1 MSFSQFKEIKQRV
14 SMPEVLERYGIRQTG
29 QKAVCP
35 FHNDRHPSMQVY
47 RDGFY
52 CFTCGAGG
60 DVVSFVSR
68 LYGIGN
74 SEAAERL
81 NQDFGLGLSFGKK
94 PKYGEMRKWKAQQQK
109 RQNDDRFLHF
119 AQITLTLYRRQLWR
133 ARINGPDDPLFME
146 SLQHLETTD
155 YYLAEFIR
163 DKQAFLTP
171 EMREVIWRVSKQIER
186 IAELR
191 GITGP

>member
-1 MSFSQFKEIKQRV
+1 MSFSRFEELKQQV
-14 SMPEVLERYGIRQTG
+14 SMPEVLNLYGIRQIG
-29 QKAVCP
+29 KKALCP
-35 FHNDRHPSMQVY
+35 FHDDRHPSMQVY
-47 RDGFY
+47 EDGFY

-94 PKYGEMRKWKAQQQK
+94 PKYGEMRKRKAEERK
-109 RQNDDRFLHF
+109 RRDDKQFLHF
-119 AQITLTLYRRQLWR
+119 AQITLTLYRRKLWR

-146 SLQHLETTD
+146 SLQNLETTD
-155 YYLAEFIR
+155 YYLDEFIR

-171 EMREVIWRVSKQIER
+171 EMREVIWRVSKRIER
-186 IAELR
+186 IAKLR
-191 GITGP
+191 GITEP